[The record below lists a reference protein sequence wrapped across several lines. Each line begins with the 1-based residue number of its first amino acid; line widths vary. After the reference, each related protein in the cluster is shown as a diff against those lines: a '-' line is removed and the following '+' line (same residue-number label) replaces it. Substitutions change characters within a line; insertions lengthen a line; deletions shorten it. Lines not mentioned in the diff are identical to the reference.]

1 MASRTSKF
9 YKKNPA
15 ARKRRLKQQSRY
27 QKTKKG
33 NSIKKK
39 GNKWVFTEGN
49 MNKYESKEM
58 AILKN
63 NKSKLQ
69 TLQRKHYNKK
79 FSFCLNI

>member
-33 NSIKKK
+33 NSIKKNANKLRRKLKLKIGDKRDAAHFK
-39 GNKWVFTEGN
+39 G
-49 MNKYESKEM
+49 SKTKGRPLSRSTNRKTR
-58 AILKN
+58 LKI
-63 NKSKLQ
+63 
-69 TLQRKHYNKK
+69 RK
-79 FSFCLNI
+79 